1 MDLASLTKRHR
12 GGLGARLVGVGG
24 GDGTAAAAG
33 EDGDEESGGHSMS
46 VSSLMVNVHVMCY
59 AL

>member
-1 MDLASLTKRHR
+1 
-12 GGLGARLVGVGG
+12 VGG
-24 GDGTAAAAG
+24 DDGTAAAAG